1 MKNLLREV
9 QVLLALARS
18 VREGGFPAR
27 SHRQPGSP
35 LLPSPAAPLRCCG
48 SEQGAGARDKPLCLP
63 FFLPSFRDNRCQ
75 NRVGGFLPVQTGRLL
90 RGAVASHS
98 KMPSF
103 FFFPFFL
110 FFLNDAPFANATQPW
125 EDSEEPER
133 RSFPEQKPRS
143 ISLVPFIQLR
153 G

>member
-1 MKNLLREV
+1 MKNLLREL

-63 FFLPSFRDNRCQ
+63 FFLPSFRAARIVWVDFCLLQQAGCSVVQWLLILRCP
-75 NRVGGFLPVQTGRLL
+75 L
-90 RGAVASHS
+90 
-98 KMPSF
+98 F